1 MDDRISNDL
10 LKALTD
16 SSYLFAA
23 NAPFIEE
30 LYSNYLEDPNSVSQG
45 WRSFFERLNQSAHV
59 SCSPEFDHAAIRQSL
74 TSTLPVSVTSSLVP
88 TSSTQINDTQSVS
101 VQPVNAQP
109 IKSNAANAEISTSV
123 PDEFS
128 RQASTLHDAKQV
140 AVLQLINAYRFRGHQ
155 FADTDPIKFREMM
168 SVLDLDPAYHNLFDS
183 DLNSVFNTGSL
194 VGPATAKLE
203 EILNALQSTYCGHIG
218 LEYMHIT
225 STVEK
230 RWIQERLEAIRG
242 KPAFD
247 ADTKKEILERLIAA
261 EGLEKF
267 LHVKYVGQKRFSLE
281 GGESLIPLLD
291 QLIQRSGENG
301 VKEVVVGMA
310 HRGRLNVLVNLVGK
324 SPSHLFKE
332 FEGDVQSSSG
342 SGDVKYHQGFSSDVD
357 TKGGPVHL
365 TVAFNPSHLEIINPV
380 VEGSV
385 RARQHRRRDLE
396 GNQVLPVLIHGDAA
410 FAGQGVV
417 MESLQM
423 SQARGFSTGGTVHI
437 IINNQIGFTTSNPLD
452 TRSTLHCTEVAK
464 IVQAPILHV
473 NADDPEAV
481 LFVTQLALDFRMTFK
496 KEVLIDMICYRRHGH
511 NEADEP
517 KATQPMMYKKI
528 DQHPLITQVYSDR
541 LIAEGVV
548 TAAEVDQMRKSY
560 RDELDKGNTV
570 APRIMLGVENR
581 LAIDWTRYSHA
592 DWKKKVDTSLSLDR
606 VTRLTDL
613 ACKVPDNYILH
624 PTVAKILNSR
634 RNMADG
640 TIRFDWGYAEVLAYA
655 SLLEDG
661 YAVRLTGQDSGRGTF
676 FHRHVALHNQEDG
689 ETYLPLRHLS
699 KNQPKFI
706 AIDSLLSEEAVL
718 GFEYGFSSTDAN
730 TLVIW
735 EAQFGDFANG
745 AQVVIDQFI
754 SSGEAKWGK
763 YCGLT
768 LFLPHGYDGQG
779 PEHSSARLERY
790 LQLCAEENIQ
800 VCVPSTPAQMFHML
814 RRQMLRAIRK
824 PLVVMTPKSLL
835 RHKAATSALED
846 ITHGSFENIIGEV
859 DMLDPE
865 KVECLLVCSGKFY
878 YELLQA
884 RREREIENIAI
895 IRLEQIYPFS
905 SDDFNMQL
913 ALYPNAHLVRWCQEE
928 PRNQGAWRYVMKR
941 LLDCLTPSQE
951 ISYAARP
958 PSASP
963 AVGYLRKH
971 LEQQKAVI
979 DTALSIEVESS
990 MVMPRIKKENKSV
1003 G

>member
-1 MDDRISNDL
+1 MDDRASNDL
-10 LKALTD
+10 LKFLTD

-30 LYSNYLEDPNSVSQG
+30 LYARYLQDPDSVSRD
-45 WRSFFERLNQSAHV
+45 WRGFFERLGQTSLA
-59 SCSPEFDHAAIRQSL
+59 SSSRDLGREFDHEAIQQALSTSPIVSTIAPATSTQSITTKPASRDDAPARKASTQSMSHSSAEQLQQAAI
-74 TSTLPVSVTSSLVP
+74 
-88 TSSTQINDTQSVS
+88 
-101 VQPVNAQP
+101 
-109 IKSNAANAEISTSV
+109 
-123 PDEFS
+123 
-128 RQASTLHDAKQV
+128 LHDAKQV

-155 FADTDPIKFREMM
+155 FANTDPINFREKL

-183 DLNSVFNTGSL
+183 DLHKVFNTGSF
-194 VGPATAKLE
+194 VGPDTATLE
-203 EILNALQSTYCGHIG
+203 EILSALQSTYCGEIG
-218 LEYMHIT
+218 SEYMYIT
-225 STVEK
+225 STAEK
-230 RWIQERLEAIRG
+230 RWIQERLEANRG
-242 KPAFD
+242 KPCFD
-247 ADTKKEILERLIAA
+247 TQTKKQILERLIAA

-291 QLIQRSGENG
+291 GLIQRSGENG
-301 VKEVVVGMA
+301 IKEVVVGMA

-324 SPSHLFKE
+324 SPGDLFKE
-332 FEGDVQSSSG
+332 FEGGVQNGSG

-357 TKGGPVHL
+357 TKGGAVHL

-385 RARQHRRRDLE
+385 RARQYRRRDLE
-396 GNQVLPVLIHGDAA
+396 GAQVLPVLIHGDAA

-528 DQHPLITQVYSDR
+528 DQHPLVTKLYADR

-548 TAAEVDQMRKSY
+548 SETEVAQMKKHY
-560 RDELDKGNTV
+560 RDDLDKGNTV

-581 LAIDWTRYSHA
+581 LAIDWTRYSGQ
-592 DWKKKVDTSLSLDR
+592 DWKQKVDTRISLDR

-613 ACKVPDNYILH
+613 ACRVPDNFTLHSTVIRILD
-624 PTVAKILNSR
+624 AR
-634 RNMADG
+634 RKMADG
-640 TIRFDWGYAEVLAYA
+640 VLRFDWGYAEVLAYA

-689 ETYLPLRHLS
+689 DTYLPLRHLS
-699 KNQPKFI
+699 KDQPKFI
-706 AIDSLLSEEAVL
+706 TIDSLLSEEAVL
-718 GFEYGFSSTDAN
+718 GFEYGFSSTDAD

-763 YCGLT
+763 YSGLT

-814 RRQMLRAIRK
+814 RRQMVRPIRK
-824 PLVVMTPKSLL
+824 PLIVMTPKSLL
-835 RHKAATSALED
+835 RHKAATSELAD
-846 ITHGSFENIIGEV
+846 MTHGSFNNIIGEV
-859 DMLDPE
+859 DELDTA
-865 KVECLLVCSGKFY
+865 KVQCLVVCSGKIY

-884 RREREIENIAI
+884 RREREIDNLAI
-895 IRLEQIYPFS
+895 IRLEQIYPFP
-905 SDDFNMQL
+905 SDELKEQL
-913 ALYPNAHLVRWCQEE
+913 ALYPNVHLLRWCQEE

-941 LLDCLTPSQE
+941 ILDCMSPSQE
-951 ISYAARP
+951 ISYSARP

-963 AVGYLRKH
+963 AVGYLKKH
-971 LEQQKAVI
+971 LEQQKLVI
-979 DTALSIEVESS
+979 DVALSVEVESS
-990 MVMPRIKKENKSV
+990 MVMPKIKKENKRV